1 MDASMHDSV
10 EGGAGRMPHCQTSF
24 HAVPLTPV
32 ESLTAPSLS
41 SRRYRLIGIALAL
54 FGTVAFSLRPVLI
67 KLAYG
72 YVRDPITLIALRMM
86 FALPFFLAAA
96 LWSTRGSRATMLSVR
111 ELLAVFGLGALG
123 YFLASTLDFIGLQ
136 YVTAGVG
143 RLLLFL
149 YPTIVVLLSAAFF
162 KKPIRRRDVAAL
174 IVTYAG
180 VALVL
185 STAVGGENLDLAAGA
200 ALVFGSAVAYAVYLV
215 IGAEVARRIGAIRF
229 AALAVSAACLCCILQ
244 FLLLRPLSA
253 LALPH
258 QVYALV
264 VIIAAVCT
272 VIPVFMTAEALR
284 RIGANQVAM
293 IGAVGPVSAIVLGAI
308 VLDEAMT
315 IVQLAGAALVILGV
329 MLATVEWRAET

>member
-1 MDASMHDSV
+1 
-10 EGGAGRMPHCQTSF
+10 MP
-24 HAVPLTPV
+24 
-32 ESLTAPSLS
+32 

-96 LWSTRGSRATMLSVR
+96 LWSARGSRASMLSVR

-123 YFLASTLDFIGLQ
+123 YYLASTLDFIGLQ

-162 KKPIRRRDVAAL
+162 QKPIRRRDVAAL

-185 STAVGGENLDLAAGA
+185 SAAVAGENLDLAAGA

-253 LALPH
+253 LDLPH
-258 QVYALV
+258 QVYGLI

-293 IGAVGPVSAIVLGAI
+293 IGAVGPVSAIILGAI

-315 IVQLAGAALVILGV
+315 ILQLAGAALVILGV
-329 MLATVEWRAET
+329 MLATVEWRAKT

>member
-1 MDASMHDSV
+1 
-10 EGGAGRMPHCQTSF
+10 MPYRS
-24 HAVPLTPV
+24 AI
-32 ESLTAPSLS
+32 ESLTAPPLP

-54 FGTVAFSLRPVLI
+54 FGTIAFSLRPVLI

-72 YVRDPITLIALRMM
+72 YVLDPITLIALRMM

-96 LWSTRGSRATMLSVR
+96 LWSTRGRASMLSIR
-111 ELLAVFGLGALG
+111 EWLAVFGLGAIG
-123 YFLASTLDFIGLQ
+123 YYLASTLDFLGLQ
-136 YVTAGVG
+136 YVSAGVG

-149 YPTIVVLLSAAFF
+149 YPTIVVLLSAGLF

-174 IVTYAG
+174 VVTYAG

-185 STAVGGENLDLAAGA
+185 SAAIGGENLDLATGA
-200 ALVFGSAVAYAVYLV
+200 ALVFGSAAAYAVYLV
-215 IGAEVARRIGAIRF
+215 IGAEAARRIGAIRF

-258 QVYALV
+258 QVYGLI

-293 IGAVGPVSAIVLGAI
+293 IGAVGPVSAIVLGAVI
-308 VLDEAMT
+308 LNEAMT
-315 IVQLAGAALVILGV
+315 LVQLAGAALVIVGV
-329 MLATVEWRAET
+329 MLATVRGPAEA

>member
-1 MDASMHDSV
+1 MH
-10 EGGAGRMPHCQTSF
+10 
-24 HAVPLTPV
+24 
-32 ESLTAPSLS
+32 
-41 SRRYRLIGIALAL
+41 SRHYRLIGIALAV

-96 LWSTRGSRATMLSVR
+96 IWSARRGRGPVLSLR
-111 ELLAVFGLGALG
+111 ELLAVFGLGAVG
-123 YFLASTLDFIGLQ
+123 YYLASTLDFLGLL

-149 YPTIVVLLSAAFF
+149 YPTIVVLLSAGFF
-162 KKPIRRRDVAAL
+162 RKPIRRRDVTAL
-174 IVTYAG
+174 VVTYVG

-185 STAVGGENLDLAAGA
+185 SEAVGGENLDLAAGA
-200 ALVFGSAVAYAVYLV
+200 TLVFGSAVAYAVYLV

-253 LALPH
+253 LDLPH
-258 QVYALV
+258 QVYVLV
-264 VIIAAVCT
+264 VVIAAVCT

-293 IGAVGPVSAIVLGAI
+293 IGAIGPVSAIILGAI
-308 VLDEAMT
+308 LLDETMT
-315 IVQLAGAALVILGV
+315 VVQLGGAALVILGV
-329 MLATVEWRAET
+329 MLATVERRAER

>member
-1 MDASMHDSV
+1 L
-10 EGGAGRMPHCQTSF
+10 
-24 HAVPLTPV
+24 HA
-32 ESLTAPSLS
+32 
-41 SRRYRLIGIALAL
+41 RRYRLTGIALAVVA
-54 FGTVAFSLRPVLI
+54 TVAFALRPVLI
-67 KLAYG
+67 KIAYG

-86 FALPFFLAAA
+86 FSLPFFLAAA
-96 LWSTRGSRATMLSVR
+96 LWSARGGRMSMLSFR

-123 YFLASTLDFIGLQ
+123 YYLASTLDYLGLL

-162 KKPIRRRDVAAL
+162 KQPIRRRDIVALA
-174 IVTYAG
+174 VTYAG

-185 STAVGGENLDLAAGA
+185 SAAIGGENLDLAAGA
-200 ALVFGSAVAYAVYLV
+200 ALVFGSAIAYAVYLV
-215 IGAEVARRIGAIRF
+215 IGAEVAQRIGAVRF

-253 LALPH
+253 LALPKE
-258 QVYALV
+258 VYALT

-272 VIPVFMTAEALR
+272 VIPIFMTAEALR

-293 IGAVGPVSAIVLGAI
+293 IGAVGPVAAIVFGILL
-308 VLDEAMT
+308 LDESMNL
-315 IVQLAGAALVILGV
+315 VQTAGAGLVIGGV
-329 MLATVEWRAET
+329 MLATVEARARK

>member
-1 MDASMHDSV
+1 LPS
-10 EGGAGRMPHCQTSF
+10 PH
-24 HAVPLTPV
+24 
-32 ESLTAPSLS
+32 
-41 SRRYRLIGIALAL
+41 YRLIGIALAVV
-54 FGTVAFSLRPVLI
+54 GTVAFSLRPVLI

-86 FALPFFLAAA
+86 FSLPFFLAAA
-96 LWSTRGSRATMLSVR
+96 LWSTRGGRGLVLSWR
-111 ELLAVFGLGALG
+111 ELMAVFGLGAIG
-123 YFLASTLDFIGLQ
+123 YYVASTLDFLGLQ

-162 KKPIRRRDVAAL
+162 RKPVRRRDIAAL
-174 IVTYAG
+174 VVTYAG

-185 STAVGGENLDLAAGA
+185 SEAVGGENLDLAAGA
-200 ALVFGSAVAYAVYLV
+200 ALVFGSAFAYAVYLV
-215 IGAEVARRIGAIRF
+215 IGAEVAQRIGAIRF

-253 LALPH
+253 LNLPH
-258 QVYALV
+258 QVYALIV
-264 VIIAAVCT
+264 VIAAVCT

-293 IGAVGPVSAIVLGAI
+293 IGAIGPVSAIVLGAI
-308 VLDEAMT
+308 LLDETMT
-315 IVQLAGAALVILGV
+315 VVQLGGAALVILGV
-329 MLATVEWRAET
+329 MLATVKQRAET

>member
-1 MDASMHDSV
+1 MH
-10 EGGAGRMPHCQTSF
+10 
-24 HAVPLTPV
+24 
-32 ESLTAPSLS
+32 

-96 LWSTRGSRATMLSVR
+96 LWSARSVHAPVLSLR

-123 YFLASTLDFIGLQ
+123 YYLASTLDFIGLQ

-162 KKPIRRRDVAAL
+162 KKPVRRRDIAAL

-180 VALVL
+180 VGLVL
-185 STAVGGENLDLAAGA
+185 SAAVGGENLDLAAGA
-200 ALVFGSAVAYAVYLV
+200 VLVFGSAFAYAVYLV
-215 IGAEVARRIGAIRF
+215 IGAEVAQRIGAIRF

-253 LALPH
+253 LDLPH
-258 QVYALV
+258 EVYALIV
-264 VIIAAVCT
+264 VIAVLCT

-293 IGAVGPVSAIVLGAI
+293 IGAVGPVTAIVFGAI
-308 VLDEAMT
+308 MLDESMT
-315 IVQLAGAALVILGV
+315 VVQLCGAALVIIGV
-329 MLATVEWRAET
+329 LLATVQPRAQK

>member
-1 MDASMHDSV
+1 ML
-10 EGGAGRMPHCQTSF
+10 HCQTPF
-24 HAVPLTPV
+24 HAVPLTR
-32 ESLTAPSLS
+32 SNLTAPPLP
-41 SRRYRLIGIALAL
+41 SRRYRLVGIALAL

-72 YVRDPITLIALRMM
+72 YVLDPVTLIALRMM

-96 LWSTRGSRATMLSVR
+96 LWSTRGGRASMLSVR
-111 ELLAVFGLGALG
+111 ELLAVFGLGAIG
-123 YFLASTLDFIGLQ
+123 YYLASTLDFLGLQ
-136 YVTAGVG
+136 YVSAGVG

-149 YPTIVVLLSAAFF
+149 YPTIVVLLSAGLF
-162 KKPIRRRDVAAL
+162 KKPIRRRDIAAL

-185 STAVGGENLDLAAGA
+185 SAAVGGENVDLAAGA

-229 AALAVSAACLCCILQ
+229 AALAVSAACLCSILQ

-258 QVYALV
+258 QVYGLI

-293 IGAVGPVSAIVLGAI
+293 IGAVGPVSAIVLGAVI
-308 VLDEAMT
+308 LDEAMT
-315 IVQLAGAALVILGV
+315 LVQLAGAALVILGV
-329 MLATVEWRAET
+329 MLATVKGQAET